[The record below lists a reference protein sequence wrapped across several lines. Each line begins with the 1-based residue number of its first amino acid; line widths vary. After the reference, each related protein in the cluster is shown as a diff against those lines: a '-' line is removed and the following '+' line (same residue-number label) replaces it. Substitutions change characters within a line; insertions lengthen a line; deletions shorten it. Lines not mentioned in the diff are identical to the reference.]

1 MQHAHHLVDL
11 AAVLKMSQQ
20 QQRMVGGLPQL
31 REDIFYLLGAV
42 RGGTYGLLQNSVVD
56 RSLGLRQG
64 QSGGGVCVRGKA
76 RGVGGGGDV
85 KEDGVNEAVE
95 AWMVTAGHGRLR
107 GGNIN

>member
-11 AAVLKMSQQ
+11 AAALKMSQQ

-31 REDIFYLLGAV
+31 RQDIFYLLGAV

-76 RGVGGGGDV
+76 RGGGC
-85 KEDGVNEAVE
+85 
-95 AWMVTAGHGRLR
+95 
-107 GGNIN
+107 